1 MIHNVIGKI
10 KSDLVKTFA
19 DVNDWFDMDSVLL
32 DYIPQNERW
41 TIRQI
46 LEHISLTNYY
56 LLILIRKGT
65 SKAIG
70 KAKIT
75 DYAGLLIAYDFD
87 WNKLISIGNHKSFEW
102 NRPEHMEPHGKTILG
117 EVRIK
122 LDNQLQEC
130 LGYLQ
135 QMPNGEGVLHRAMMS
150 VNNLGKIDMYHYIY
164 FLAQHA
170 KRHITQMEKIKIEM
184 ENRK

>member
-1 MIHNVIGKI
+1 MIQNVIGKI

-19 DVNDWFDMDSVLL
+19 NVNDWFDMDSALL
-32 DYIPQNERW
+32 DYTLQNEGW
-41 TIRQI
+41 TISQI

-65 SKAIG
+65 SKAIE
-70 KAKIT
+70 KSKIM
-75 DYAGLLIAYDFD
+75 DYDDLLIEYDLD

-102 NRPEHMEPHGKTILG
+102 SRPEHMEPTGKTALS

-135 QMPNGEGVLHRAMMS
+135 QMPNGEGILHKTMMT
-150 VNNLGKIDMYHYIY
+150 VNNLGKIDVYHYIY

-170 KRHITQMEKIKIEM
+170 KRHITQMEKIKIKM
-184 ENRK
+184 ESRK